1 MGTRREGRRV
11 SNAPPT
17 RDYFANPA
25 HTQPEGI
32 RGPRT
37 TRPPL
42 QVTRAPAH
50 RHAHRTTSPTGI
62 TKGLYRS
69 PRESRPTRG
78 PTTLRSAV
86 PAPHTCR
93 SGVYTHKQLGGGGDA
108 SLLGV
113 GTHTAPSAILLL
125 YTPHP
130 LPAHGCP
137 PTPTLQTPGNQTA
150 NAAPMRGSG
159 PRWSFNVKGETYPT
173 QTRGPWDTSSRNT
186 QARHQAH
193 RRPRPPPQ
201 TEPPPPA
208 RPPPQQFGTVTCSS
222 SRRTRAGAHPA
233 PVRVTRHREPSF
245 SEPVNLTPAPPGG
258 SIPQAQFHRGDRN
271 NNIYFLKL
279 TESPPWGNV
288 QSCDRNGST
297 D

>member
-1 MGTRREGRRV
+1 MPERCVHTQTAGRGRRRLT
-11 SNAPPT
+11 P
-17 RDYFANPA
+17 
-25 HTQPEGI
+25 
-32 RGPRT
+32 
-37 TRPPL
+37 
-42 QVTRAPAH
+42 
-50 RHAHRTTSPTGI
+50 
-62 TKGLYRS
+62 
-69 PRESRPTRG
+69 
-78 PTTLRSAV
+78 
-86 PAPHTCR
+86 
-93 SGVYTHKQLGGGGDA
+93 GGGD
-108 SLLGV
+108 
-113 GTHTAPSAILLL
+113 THTAPSAILLL

-208 RPPPQQFGTVTCSS
+208 RPPPQQSGTVTCSS

-271 NNIYFLKL
+271 NNIYILKL
-279 TESPPWGNV
+279 TESPPWGM
-288 QSCDRNGST
+288 SKAATAMDPSIRFPPLLPSPAPPAARGLTGDRGRVCSLSRRQTSSNPRGPTRTHLNTAAAT
-297 D
+297 DTINHQRREGRRGDTLSRSLL